1 MFLHLTLRL
10 LGDAHKI
17 NIQSD
22 GKPHPIPCYTSPE
35 TGESTRVG
43 ITSCVLTVHSGFG
56 PLQLFRFTLA
66 GTRMWSHPPGSA
78 VCGFMWNAA
87 HIQIWMWYLANSC
100 TECQLQHPGLSFLLA
115 TVSHKLVWRRG
126 KADAQHKLEDNENN
140 LAVHHLL
147 FKDWRTLRLL
157 ICKTGTRFLLRLFP
171 IMSRI

>member
-43 ITSCVLTVHSGFG
+43 ITSCVLMVRSGFG

-66 GTRMWSHPPGSA
+66 
-78 VCGFMWNAA
+78 
-87 HIQIWMWYLANSC
+87 
-100 TECQLQHPGLSFLLA
+100 
-115 TVSHKLVWRRG
+115 
-126 KADAQHKLEDNENN
+126 
-140 LAVHHLL
+140 
-147 FKDWRTLRLL
+147 
-157 ICKTGTRFLLRLFP
+157 
-171 IMSRI
+171 